1 MSFIVAGLRCT
12 SLTARP
18 YSRSRERIG
27 PTIRFDGQVAL
38 VTGAGRGLGRAYAL
52 LLAERGAQV
61 VVHDAGMARDG
72 SAADPSVARA
82 VADEIT
88 ALGGTA
94 VACPEDLADRAGCEA
109 AVTRALDRY
118 GRLDALVHN
127 AGLVVFGSI
136 EDTTPA
142 DWERMTRV
150 HVDAAFWL
158 CRAAWPAMRAR
169 RYGRIVL
176 TVSGVAMS
184 PERAMDDL
192 AAYSAGKAAQFG
204 LMNSLA
210 VEGAPHGIRV
220 NAVSPVA
227 STRMT
232 RHPTPDRTPEQV
244 APAVAFLA
252 SDRCDRSGLVVRA
265 AGGRFSTGSYV
276 YGQEIDLG
284 PAPAPEN
291 VAQHLG

>member
-1 MSFIVAGLRCT
+1 MPSFI
-12 SLTARP
+12 ARP
-18 YSRSRERIG
+18 YNQSRGRIS

-61 VVHDAGMARDG
+61 VVHDAGVARDG
-72 SAADPSVARA
+72 SGADPALAEA
-82 VADEIT
+82 VTTEIESR
-88 ALGGTA
+88 GGTA
-94 VACPEDLADRAGCEA
+94 IASTEDLGDRAGCEA
-109 AVTRALDRY
+109 LVARTMAAF

-127 AGLVVFGSI
+127 AGLVVFASI
-136 EDTTPA
+136 EDTTPEA
-142 DWERMTRV
+142 WGRMARV

-158 CRAAWPAMRAR
+158 CRAAWPIMRAQS
-169 RYGRIVL
+169 YGRIVL

-184 PERAMDDL
+184 PERATDDL

-210 VEGAPHGIRV
+210 VEGAPLGIRV
-220 NAVSPVA
+220 NAISPVA

-232 RHPTPDRTPEQV
+232 REPTPERTAEQV

-252 SDRCDRSGLVVRA
+252 SDRCERSGLVVRA

-276 YGQEIDLG
+276 YGQEHDLG
-284 PAPAPEN
+284 PEPAAPEA
-291 VAQHLG
+291 VADLLG

>member
-1 MSFIVAGLRCT
+1 
-12 SLTARP
+12 
-18 YSRSRERIG
+18 
-27 PTIRFDGQVAL
+27 

-61 VVHDAGMARDG
+61 VVHDAGVARDG
-72 SAADPSVARA
+72 SGGDETVARA
-82 VADEIT
+82 VADEIE
-88 ALGGTA
+88 ARGGTA
-94 VACPEDLADRAGCEA
+94 IAAAEDLAGRAGCEA
-109 AVTRALDRY
+109 AVARAVERF

-127 AGLVVFGSI
+127 AGLVVFASI
-136 EDTTPA
+136 EDTTA
-142 DWERMTRV
+142 EDWERMARV

-158 CRAAWPAMRAR
+158 CRAAWPVMRAQ

-184 PERAMDDL
+184 AERAMDDL

-210 VEGAPHGIRV
+210 VEGAQHGIRV

-232 RHPTPDRTPEQV
+232 REPRPDRRPEQV

-252 SDRCDRSGLVVRA
+252 SDRCERSGLVIRA
-265 AGGRFSTGSYV
+265 TGGRFSTGSYV
-276 YGQEIDLG
+276 YGAEIDLG
-284 PAPAPEN
+284 AGPAPED
-291 VAQHLG
+291 VAQALG